1 MNRRAILTAGTLSLV
16 AITVSLMWLPTV
28 QNIGNERSRLAASS
42 LSEVH
47 LLSDMA

>member
-16 AITVSLMWLPTV
+16 AITVSLMWLATV
-28 QNIGNERSRLAASS
+28 QNTAHERSRLAASS

-47 LLSDMA
+47 LLADMA